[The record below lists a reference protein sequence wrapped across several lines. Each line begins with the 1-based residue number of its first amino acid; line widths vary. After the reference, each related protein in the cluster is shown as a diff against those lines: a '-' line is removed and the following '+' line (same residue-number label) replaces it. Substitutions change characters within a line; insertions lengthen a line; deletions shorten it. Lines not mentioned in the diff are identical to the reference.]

1 MSSIYVIE
9 ITPTHTKGALQS
21 RKKKPPPKKLWE
33 RWGGKVTKAKNFLTL
48 APPFPIEIINW
59 LFVEY
64 FVSPLDCV
72 ETIDLLPHNC
82 RARSARCQ
90 QLADIFN
97 KANNSKRQ
105 QIFSLYFRK

>member
-1 MSSIYVIE
+1 MSLKLLPRIPREPFKV
-9 ITPTHTKGALQS
+9 G
-21 RKKKPPPKKLWE
+21 KKNLPPKKLWE